1 MKQQIVVIHGGDSFN
16 TYEDYITYLKNA
28 EITLEKLKLKDW
40 KTKDWKA
47 GLQHTLGEE
56 FDVIMPRM
64 PNSMNARF
72 KEWKIWFEKIIPLLD
87 DSVILIGHSLGG
99 IFLAKYLSENDCPK
113 KIKALFL
120 IAAPFNKSEESL
132 ADFALDQPLNNLK
145 NQIENIYLYHSQDD
159 VVVPISHLEGYKK
172 ELPNAQTRIFENRGH
187 FNMEHF
193 PEIVEDLKKIA
204 S

>member
-1 MKQQIVVIHGGDSFN
+1 MTQQVLVIHGGDAFDK
-16 TYEDYITYLKNA
+16 YEDYLDYLKSS
-28 EITLEKLKLKDW
+28 EINLERLKSKGW
-40 KTKDWKA
+40 KSN
-47 GLQHTLGEE
+47 LQEDLGEG
-56 FDVIMPRM
+56 FDVLQPKM

-87 DSVILIGHSLGG
+87 EQVIFVGHSLGG
-99 IFLAKYLSENDCPK
+99 IFLAKYFSENDYPK

-120 IAAPFNKSEESL
+120 IAAPFDKSEDSL
-132 ADFALDQPLNNLK
+132 VDFVLDQPLDNLK

-172 ELPNAQTRIFENRGH
+172 ELPSAQTRIFENRGH

>member
-1 MKQQIVVIHGGDSFN
+1 MTQQVLVIHGGNAFDK
-16 TYEDYITYLKNA
+16 YEDYLDYLKSS
-28 EITLEKLKLKDW
+28 EINLERLKSKGW
-40 KTKDWKA
+40 KSN
-47 GLQHTLGEE
+47 LQEDLGEE
-56 FDVIMPRM
+56 FDVLQPKM
-64 PNSMNARF
+64 PNSMNARY

-87 DSVILIGHSLGG
+87 EQVIFVGHSLGG
-99 IFLAKYLSENDCPK
+99 IFLAKYLSENDYPK

-120 IAAPFNKSEESL
+120 IAAPFDKSEESL
-132 ADFALDQPLNNLK
+132 VDFVLDQPLDNLK

-193 PEIVEDLKKIA
+193 PEIVEDLKRIA